1 MMAKSIA
8 YTTTALVVA
17 ASALTMAS
25 SGRAAESMQ
34 VSGTAITTQVES
46 HFILA
51 GDQVHSSG
59 VDKWVAK
66 GSLF

>member
-8 YTTTALVVA
+8 YITTALAVA
-17 ASALTMAS
+17 TVAMAS
-25 SGRAAESMQ
+25 PALAEEPMQ

-51 GDQVHSSG
+51 GDQVPASG
-59 VDKWVAK
+59 STN
-66 GSLF
+66 GLEP

>member
-8 YTTTALVVA
+8 YITTALAVA
-17 ASALTMAS
+17 TVAMAS